1 MKTHV
6 FVALAATAAL
16 TVSSCGLKKEKITE
30 SEPIKVDVLA
40 VADSSDVAGRTYSG
54 TVATGDGAEVSFT
67 IPGTVK
73 NIYVAAG
80 QKVAKGQLL
89 AELKADNLENANNIA
104 LATLAEAQDA
114 YNRFKQLHD
123 ANALADMKWV
133 EIQNTLSQAQ
143 NAAEIARRA
152 LTDAKVYAPVS
163 GTVAEKLIDVGQTV
177 VPALPAFRVVALDDV
192 KIAIPVPENEVN
204 AMKEGQTAVITVDA
218 LGGRTLRGTLSE
230 KGITANP
237 LTRAYTVKFSVD
249 NRDGSLLPGMICSV
263 ALESSETASAE
274 SRAIVLPAQSVL
286 LSADNR
292 NFVWLA
298 RDGKAERRFVET
310 GDFTADGVVVTSG
323 LARGDTVI
331 IAGMQKVST
340 GTPVSYRDI

>member
-1 MKTHV
+1 MKTRV
-6 FVALAATAAL
+6 FVALAAAAL
-16 TVSSCGLKKEKITE
+16 MSVSSCGLKKEKITE
-30 SEPIKVDVLA
+30 SKPVRVSVLA
-40 VADSSDVAGRTYSG
+40 VADNSDVAGRSYSG

-80 QKVAKGQLL
+80 QKVARGQLL

-104 LATLAEAQDA
+104 QAGLAEAQDA

-143 NAAEIARRA
+143 NSAEIARRA
-152 LTDAKVYAPVS
+152 LDDAKVHAPVS

-192 KIAIPVPENEVN
+192 KVAIPVPENEVS
-204 AMKEGQTAVITVDA
+204 ALKEGQTAQITVDA
-218 LGGRTLRGTLSE
+218 LGGRKLRGTLTE

-249 NRDGSLLPGMICSV
+249 NRDGSLLPGMICTV
-263 ALESSETASAE
+263 ALDGTDTTSTAG
-274 SRAIVLPAQSVL
+274 RAIVLPAQAVL
-286 LSADNR
+286 LGSDNR

-298 RDGKAERRFVET
+298 RDGKAERRFIEA
-310 GDFTADGVVVTSG
+310 GAITADGIAVASG
-323 LARGDTVI
+323 LTPGDTVI
-331 IAGMQKVST
+331 TAGMQKVST
-340 GTPVSYRDI
+340 GTPVSY